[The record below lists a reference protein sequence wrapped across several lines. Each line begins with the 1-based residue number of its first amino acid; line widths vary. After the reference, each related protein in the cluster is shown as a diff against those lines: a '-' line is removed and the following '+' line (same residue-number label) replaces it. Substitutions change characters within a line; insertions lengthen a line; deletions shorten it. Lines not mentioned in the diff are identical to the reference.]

1 MTKDSIAHVHMLCE
15 EWMRELA
22 FYKSEIPYLRKRL
35 EEIPTKNTSAD
46 IMKEV
51 DHYENKF
58 KIQSTHIDELIHDV
72 KLKNEGLLK
81 EAAAKPN
88 YINVKMIEADHNLL
102 DLMSDTSSDFYG
114 TKSSFYKF
122 LSRTL

>member
-35 EEIPTKNTSAD
+35 EEIASKNTSAE

-72 KLKNEGLLK
+72 KLKNESLLK

-102 DLMSDTSSDFYG
+102 DLMSDTSSDFYQ

-122 LSRTL
+122 LSRTM

>member
-35 EEIPTKNTSAD
+35 EEIASKNTSAD

-72 KLKNEGLLK
+72 KLKNENLLK

>member
-35 EEIPTKNTSAD
+35 EEIASKNTSAD

-72 KLKNEGLLK
+72 KLKNENLLK

-122 LSRTL
+122 LSRTM

>member
-35 EEIPTKNTSAD
+35 EEIASKNTSAD

-72 KLKNEGLLK
+72 KLKNENLLK

-102 DLMSDTSSDFYG
+102 DLMSDTSSDFYE

>member
-35 EEIPTKNTSAD
+35 EEIASKNTSSE

-58 KIQSTHIDELIHDV
+58 KIQSTHIYELIHDV
-72 KLKNEGLLK
+72 KLKNESLLK

-102 DLMSDTSSDFYG
+102 DLMSDTSSDFYE

-122 LSRTL
+122 LSRTM

>member
-1 MTKDSIAHVHMLCE
+1 MTKDSIAHVHILCE
-15 EWMRELA
+15 EWLRELA

-35 EEIPTKNTSAD
+35 EEIASKNTSAE

-58 KIQSTHIDELIHDV
+58 KILSTHIDELIHDV
-72 KLKNEGLLK
+72 KLKNESLLK

-88 YINVKMIEADHNLL
+88 YINVKMVEADHNLL
-102 DLMSDTSSDFYG
+102 DLMSDTSSDFYE

-122 LSRTL
+122 LSRTM